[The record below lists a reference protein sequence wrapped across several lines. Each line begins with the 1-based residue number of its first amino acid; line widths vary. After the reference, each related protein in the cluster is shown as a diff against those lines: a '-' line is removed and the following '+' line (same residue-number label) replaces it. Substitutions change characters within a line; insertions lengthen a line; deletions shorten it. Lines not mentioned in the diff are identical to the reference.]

1 MIKKYTATVNLVV
14 DTDNDLDV
22 EEMQAY
28 LLNAVI
34 LDLDNETWGDIG
46 VQNIDIDWDNLQE
59 E

>member
-28 LLNAVI
+28 LINAVI

>member
-1 MIKKYTATVNLVV
+1 MIKKYTATVSLVV
-14 DTDNDLDV
+14 DTDNDLDI

-28 LLNAVI
+28 LINAVM

-59 E
+59 D